1 MSIPQNLHDAAMG
14 CLLGACVGD
23 AAGAPLEF
31 IGHTPT
37 LEEVKRAISMPGGG
51 VLGVAPGQITDDGE
65 LTLCL
70 ARGLAGKKLFNIE
83 TIAMQYHWWTA
94 SSPFDVGR
102 TTQNAFGSA
111 QRISPGQLDGY
122 APVMERAAFQKNMLS
137 KANGSL
143 MRATPLGI
151 WGRQLDDDELAS
163 YAQSDS
169 KLSHPNSSC
178 QHAEACY
185 VIAIASLMRNL
196 GERLEAFVRAQR
208 WAEACAP
215 REVRDWLQDAED
227 DVVVPYE
234 PQIGFVRIAFTHAFR
249 HLLKGSNYMEALTET
264 LAGGGDTD
272 SNACIVG
279 GLLGAACGADAI
291 PQGMRHAVLACD
303 TSDGQQRPPFV
314 SASQIPHLV
323 GALLDPGAQVRY

>member
-1 MSIPQNLHDAAMG
+1 MHIPENLHDAATG

-31 IGHTPT
+31 IAHTPT
-37 LEEVKRAISMPGGG
+37 TEEVEWAVSMPGGG

-70 ARGLAGKKLFNIE
+70 ARGLAGKKPFNIE
-83 TIAMQYHWWTA
+83 AIAIQYHCWAA
-94 SSPFDVGR
+94 SSPFDIGR
-102 TTQNAFGSA
+102 TTQTAFGST
-111 QRISPGQLDGY
+111 QRISPGQMDGY
-122 APVMERAAFQKNMLS
+122 AAVMERAAFQKSMLS

-151 WGRQLDDDELAS
+151 WGRRLDDAELAS

-185 VIAIASLMRNL
+185 VIAIASLVRDL
-196 GERLEAFVRAQR
+196 GGRTEAFFRARR
-208 WAEACAP
+208 WAEAHAP
-215 REVRDWLQDAED
+215 LEVLDWLQDAED
-227 DVVVPYE
+227 DVDVPYE
-234 PQIGFVRIAFTHAFR
+234 PQIGFVKIAFTHAFR
-249 HLLKGSNYMEALTET
+249 HLLRGSSYMEALAET

-272 SNACIVG
+272 TNACIVG
-279 GLLGAACGADAI
+279 GLLGAACGAEAI
-291 PQGMRHAVLACD
+291 PVGMRQAVLECD
-303 TSDGQQRPPFV
+303 TSKGQQRPPFV
-314 SASQIPHLV
+314 SASQIPRLV
-323 GALLDPGAQVRY
+323 EELLDPGA